1 MYIMSSLYQK
11 YIITKTD
18 GSPVDPE
25 AKHPAPRTDT
35 DRAAQE
41 APRTYTTGTKE
52 KEPEPAKQPPN
63 RPQRTRTSKCT
74 CTSNCN
80 HPCKGNCGCEQCK
93 QDWNDFLS
101 LE

>member
-25 AKHPAPRTDT
+25 AKYFVLRIDT
-35 DRAAQE
+35 DRVAQE
-41 APRTYTTGTKE
+41 ALRTYIACIKE
-52 KEPEPAKQPPN
+52 NEPEFAEQLLKWLN
-63 RPQRTRTSKCT
+63 CT

-80 HPCKGNCGCEQCK
+80 HPCKGNCGCKQCK